1 MPRRRPLCVFPLS
14 TLTLLCCLLIAAC
27 GSQEIRLPGL
37 AQQAQSTAAPSPN
50 TQSISDRAIPP
61 VILHNPAP
69 HELEVVFD
77 VNMTSSGA
85 DSGNMIIGLSF
96 LSHGNPVQLLGD
108 VQVRCNGKA
117 MPVHQHYALF
127 QLANAAPQ
135 TLQGTALDCTYHV
148 SNSTT
153 SFSLSVPQAPVI
165 RSPREG
171 ASVSRSPHTA
181 VSYQY
186 DSQSGRLLGL
196 VALGAGTKTIAAHLD
211 ISDQGQATL
220 DTSTF
225 PPGKGS
231 IALTQALTPRV
242 AWTGT
247 PFRSLQA
254 EGMATAQ
261 ISITWI

>member
-1 MPRRRPLCVFPLS
+1 MPRQRPLCSFPLS
-14 TLTLLCCLLIAAC
+14 TLALLCCVLIAAC
-27 GSQEIRLPGL
+27 GSHEIRLPGL
-37 AQQAQSTAAPSPN
+37 VQQAQSTVAPSPN
-50 TQSISDRAIPP
+50 TQSMIDRAIPP

-69 HELEVVFD
+69 HELEVVFH
-77 VNMTSSGA
+77 VNITSSGA
-85 DSGNMIIGLSF
+85 DSGNMIIGLGF

-108 VQVRCNGKA
+108 VQLLCNGKA
-117 MPVHQHYALF
+117 IPVHQHYALF
-127 QLANAAPQ
+127 QLANASPQ
-135 TLQGTALDCTYHV
+135 TLQGKSLDCTYHV
-148 SNSTT
+148 GNSTT
-153 SFSLSVPQAPVI
+153 SFSLSVPKAPVI

-171 ASVSRSPHTA
+171 ASVSRSPYTA

-196 VALGAGTKTIAAHLD
+196 VALGDGAKTVASHLD
-211 ISDQGQATL
+211 ISDQGQTTL
-220 DTSTF
+220 DTSSF

-231 IALTQALTPRV
+231 FALTQAFTPHV

-261 ISITWI
+261 VSITWI